1 MAVRWELKGVK
12 RQVGEIMW
20 ERYGAGTEAGAGM
33 ETETESR
40 RCRTA
45 EDYKIRDDGDGI
57 NARVR
62 SSCHSLGVN
71 GTAWTE
77 CNQRSKQASGT
88 VFLH

>member
-1 MAVRWELKGVK
+1 M
-12 RQVGEIMW
+12 GEIMW
-20 ERYGAGTEAGAGM
+20 ERYGAGTEAGA

-40 RCRTA
+40 RSRVA
-45 EDYKIRDDGDGI
+45 EDYKIRDDGGDGI